1 MLNDLIKMA
10 SKLDALGFKREADTI
25 DSLIKKVAGDK
36 DGVFDSASY
45 IVKKIE
51 PGSDWK
57 DWVFDSASYIAST
70 VEPERDRSKAFDSS
84 SYIANRIEP
93 ESSDE
98 PPVDHEALKKAYE
111 EYTERA
117 LDVNSVKVT
126 DLYWVQNKE
135 DPRESHYLVTAEGLW
150 NDSDNQYMTEDGF
163 SIWPIP
169 QSYGRWSMDIEGN
182 DGKMYYFQADL

>member
-1 MLNDLIKMA
+1 MLKDLIKMA
-10 SKLDALGFKREADTI
+10 GKLDALGFKREADTI

-36 DGVFDSASY
+36 DGVFDSA
-45 IVKKIE
+45 
-51 PGSDWK
+51 
-57 DWVFDSASYIAST
+57 
-70 VEPERDRSKAFDSS
+70 

-182 DGKMYYFQADL
+182 DGNMYYFQSDL